1 MVPLVAASSR
11 KVDKT
16 SVLRLA
22 ASYIRIHNILREVEG
37 QEAKHKHPGL
47 FSASVSQSL
56 SQVIGG
62 FLLVVT
68 STGKV
73 AYVAEAIEQFFGHT
87 QVDLLGNTIYSVI
100 HPEDRH
106 IMEEQLSSTDSS
118 RRSFFCRMLEKV
130 VSKSDP
136 CHYEIIH
143 VVGSL
148 RPLPN
153 PSPSTSTPALL
164 AATATTLDLSDGE
177 GKTSCESDSEDSE
190 GGLPE
195 QKSGTHML
203 VSFVRVVKDRPITEL
218 SLVESTKDE
227 YITRHTMDG
236 KILYTDHRIS
246 FVTGLMPGEVMGT
259 SAFHYMHPEDVMWSL
274 VAHKL
279 MFSSS
284 KGQGIVSYRLRC
296 KDGTHVTLRSRGYIE
311 VNQTGQVETFVCIN
325 TVVSTKEA
333 KDEIK
338 NQRRNLLPLII
349 SEGGEDHLSSV
360 SSSIPSELIAVLK
373 ERMNPENIQKIID
386 SIDPDLNIKS
396 SIDTTASQDTSF
408 SPKITTGR
416 MIESFSTQVV
426 TNIEDVQLT
435 DNRKGCS
442 NSKNIVPQNEIQKSQ
457 TVAEDI
463 TWLQVARKRGSD
475 EDLCNVPLKKLSS
488 EPVSTP
494 ARCRSANT
502 SHSTQ
507 VIIDHDLNFDYTS
520 SSLFTSLVLD
530 QCSIQPIHNTLQENI
545 ADLSLPVDIETKV
558 SGNMMDTQT
567 QPNIVSTCNANYDL
581 QVEYNSEIS
590 SSIPQQFRNFATEST
605 DSYQPFNTGIMTN
618 ANDSSMNCSNN
629 IQSNDRNYRYEG
641 VPSEFNN
648 QRSSPLNKSTDL
660 IQQQNGNEII
670 SSSNQDLPMIGQ
682 SQVYSQSVISPEH
695 LIQHPD
701 EYHLLYN
708 QKLVPLQKNICS
720 DQMNNLQSPQLVEA
734 GGNIPRQQQERP
746 HMKECHHHQPT
757 PYHQYQNKVQK
768 PNDQQNQKPY
778 QSHQLHECNLQQ
790 QHHLQQMQHMHE
802 QCEHQEQQHDFFP
815 HQGQQ
820 HCEQCHQKQLHEKV
834 FHQRQQQ
841 QELYQ
846 QQRQQ
851 PCDDQYLQQDHKQ
864 HEQYYLQK
872 QHEQMLLQGL
882 QQQPLQ
888 QGHQLQCEPHLQE
901 RQEQHHLQQKQKQ
914 HEHYLQRRQEQQ
926 HLHQVQQQ
934 TFESNVHYEE
944 NYHQQQTEQHLQLKH
959 HPDQWQRDCHLNQTP
974 EIRKSFKGPPV
985 IFTHCSTSSVTQQDE
1000 DNQVCEGSSVTV
1012 LDNNFFS
1019 QYGVNFQP
1027 QISDQLSGSTSSNV
1041 F

>member
-1 MVPLVAASSR
+1 MLVTPSLVTLSYHVGDTVALSQSAYHVGGKNVRLSHCIPCGYTYRLPQTVIYQLVTPSLVTLSYHVGDTVACHTVISCWWHRRLSHCHTMLVAPLLVTLSYH
-11 KVDKT
+11 VGG
-16 SVLRLA
+16 SVACHTVIPL
-22 ASYIRIHNILREVEG
+22 LREVEG

-73 AYVAEAIEQFFGHT
+73 AYVAEAIEHFFGHT
-87 QVDLLGNTIYSVI
+87 QVDLLGNSIYNVI

-106 IMEEQLSSTDSS
+106 IMEEQLSSTGAVT
-118 RRSFFCRMLEKV
+118 K
-130 VSKSDP
+130 
-136 CHYEIIH
+136 
-143 VVGSL
+143 
-148 RPLPN
+148 LPV
-153 PSPSTSTPALL
+153 L
-164 AATATTLDLSDGE
+164 
-177 GKTSCESDSEDSE
+177 
-190 GGLPE
+190 
-195 QKSGTHML
+195 
-203 VSFVRVVKDRPITEL
+203 L
-218 SLVESTKDE
+218 SLS
-227 YITRHTMDG
+227 
-236 KILYTDHRIS
+236 ILLT
-246 FVTGLMPGEVMGT
+246 V
-259 SAFHYMHPEDVMWSL
+259 
-274 VAHKL
+274 
-279 MFSSS
+279 FSSS

-396 SIDTTASQDTSF
+396 SIDTMASQDTSF
-408 SPKITTGR
+408 SPKITPGR
-416 MIESFSTQVV
+416 IIESFSTQVV

-494 ARCRSANT
+494 ARCQSANT

-520 SSLFTSLVLD
+520 SSLFTSLVHD

-545 ADLSLPVDIETKV
+545 TDLSLPVDIETKV
-558 SGNMMDTQT
+558 SGSMMDTQT

-590 SSIPQQFRNFATEST
+590 STIPQQFRNFATEST

-629 IQSNDRNYRYEG
+629 IQINDRNYRYEG

-648 QRSSPLNKSTDL
+648 QRSSPLNKSTNL
-660 IQQQNGNEII
+660 IQHQNGNEIV

-695 LIQHPD
+695 LTQHPD

-720 DQMNNLQSPQLVEA
+720 DQMNNLQSSQLVEV

-746 HMKECHHHQPT
+746 HMKECHHHQPS

-790 QHHLQQMQHMHE
+790 QHHLQQMQHIHE

-864 HEQYYLQK
+864 HEQYYQHK

-901 RQEQHHLQQKQKQ
+901 RQEQQHLQQKQKQ
-914 HEHYLQRRQEQQ
+914 HEHYLQQRQEQQ
-926 HLHQVQQQ
+926 CLHQVQQQ
-934 TFESNVHYEE
+934 NFESNVHYEE

-1027 QISDQLSGSTSSNV
+1027 QISDQLSGTSSNV